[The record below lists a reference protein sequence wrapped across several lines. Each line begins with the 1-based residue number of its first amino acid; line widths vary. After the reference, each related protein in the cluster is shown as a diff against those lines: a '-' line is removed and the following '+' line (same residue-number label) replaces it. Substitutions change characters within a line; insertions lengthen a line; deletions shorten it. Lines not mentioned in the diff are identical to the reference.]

1 MMDSSFAAIVPM
13 ICITLAAL
21 AAMVAESFRARG
33 EQMPIGGLGVIGL
46 LFALTGC
53 VLLWGRNAS
62 SFGIIQADNFGLFV
76 SITICLVGLFTIAFS
91 GQVIRRE
98 GLPAG
103 EYYTLLLFSI
113 AGMMMMAVATD
124 LLTIFLA
131 LEILSIS
138 VYVLT
143 GLRRDSPAA
152 IEAAFKYFLL
162 GAFSSAFFLYGV
174 ALTYALTGSTRLDRI
189 GTWMAAEGMN
199 VSPMMLFALGML
211 LVGFAFKI
219 SAVPFHMWTPDAYEG
234 APTVVTG
241 FMSTGV
247 KAAAFA
253 AFVRVFLSALEPLR
267 ADWTP
272 VVWGLAMVTMIVG
285 TVVGVAQSNVK
296 RMLAYS
302 SIAHAGYL
310 LVGLVAAND
319 VGKASILFYLLV
331 YALTNLGAFGVVAL
345 LSTADR
351 PHDELRDF
359 TGLWHSRPVL
369 AGLMTVFLLSL
380 GGLPPTAGFI
390 SKWYVFSAAVKAG
403 YYDLA
408 VVGMLTSVISVFFY
422 LRVVV
427 MMYMADVA
435 EPSPRPAIG
444 LVPVAALVVST
455 IAIFYL
461 GILPARVL
469 ELAAKSVGTI
479 F

>member
-1 MMDSSFAAIVPM
+1 
-13 ICITLAAL
+13 
-21 AAMVAESFRARG
+21 
-33 EQMPIGGLGVIGL
+33 
-46 LFALTGC
+46 
-53 VLLWGRNAS
+53 
-62 SFGIIQADNFGLFV
+62 
-76 SITICLVGLFTIAFS
+76 
-91 GQVIRRE
+91 
-98 GLPAG
+98 
-103 EYYTLLLFSI
+103 
-113 AGMMMMAVATD
+113 
-124 LLTIFLA
+124 
-131 LEILSIS
+131 
-138 VYVLT
+138 
-143 GLRRDSPAA
+143 
-152 IEAAFKYFLL
+152 
-162 GAFSSAFFLYGV
+162 
-174 ALTYALTGSTRLDRI
+174 
-189 GTWMAAEGMN
+189 
-199 VSPMMLFALGML
+199 MMLFALGLL

-241 FMSTGV
+241 FMSTAV

-272 VVWGLAMVTMIVG
+272 VLWGIAIVTMIVG

-319 VGKASILFYLLV
+319 IGKAAILFYLLV
-331 YALTNLGAFGVVAL
+331 YAVTNLGAFGVIAL
-345 LSTADR
+345 LGTSDR

-359 TGLWHSRPVL
+359 SGLWYSKPVL

-390 SKWYVFSAAVKAG
+390 GKWYVFSAAVRAG

-408 VVGMLTSVISVFFY
+408 VIGMLTSVISVFFY

-427 MMYMADVA
+427 TMYMTETSDGMA
-435 EPSPRPAIG
+435 RPAIG
-444 LVPVAALVVST
+444 AVPMAALVLST
-455 IAIFYL
+455 LALFYL
-461 GILPARVL
+461 GILPTRVL
-469 ELAAKSVGTI
+469 DLAAASVGTI